1 MKQRKNL
8 ILTLLI
14 LALLAVSLFGPKSG
28 TKSFPSAGLLLI
40 SIFLIFPSMRQ
51 DQRASAEFTQFVLEQ
66 RFGKNC
72 ELVRWSGLAV
82 LVAGFFFNAFHP
94 DASLGTQVFLLSLLI
109 FMIHGLWLVLV
120 IADQKAIWREKWDK
134 GLLSS
139 TDTPI
144 LEGGLDNMKSNTKQN
159 TRLIL
164 IGILPLAVGLFQELM
179 LQVAPALAPIGP
191 ISSVIF
197 LLLWGILCNR
207 VSYPAGRALNQAL
220 SLHLMA
226 AVMLAVFLIQEFLVD
241 HTWTALNYLSQT
253 FFMPFFS
260 LAAMPRFSFDS
271 TVYIWPAFIISFL
284 LMFLVGC
291 IGCCTKVNSGKL
303 EEKSS
308 S

>member
-14 LALLAVSLFGPKSG
+14 LALLGVSLFGPKSD
-28 TKSFPSAGLLLI
+28 TRSFPSASLFLI

-51 DQRASAEFTQFVLEQ
+51 DRRASAEFTQFVLEQ

-82 LVAGFFFNAFHP
+82 LVAGFFFNTFHP

-109 FMIHGLWLVLV
+109 FMIHGLWLLLV
-120 IADQKAIWREKWDK
+120 IVDQKAIWREKWDK

-139 TDTPI
+139 ADTPI
-144 LEGGLDNMKSNTKQN
+144 SEGGLGNMKRTTKQN
-159 TRLIL
+159 TKLIL

-179 LQVAPALAPIGP
+179 LRAAPALTPIGP

-207 VSYPAGRALNQAL
+207 VSYPDGNVLNQAL

-226 AVMLAVFLIQEFLVD
+226 AVMLVLFLIQEFLVD

-260 LAAMPRFSFDS
+260 LAAMPLFSFDG

-284 LMFLVGC
+284 LMFLIGF
-291 IGCCTKVNSGKL
+291 IGCRTKVNSGKL
-303 EEKSS
+303 EEKSGS
-308 S
+308 